1 MGIKKLCRSIEEV
14 IDAHRNDGF
23 YNLSYIPQNGTEAM
37 SLETAESIKEEL
49 TSKKVENIKYDGVWY
64 TITDN
69 TVKRK
74 DKVVAA
80 YLSVAV
86 VVPPVPA

>member
-14 IDAHRNDGF
+14 IDAHRNDGL

-37 SLETAESIKEEL
+37 TLETAKSIKEEL
-49 TSKKVENIKYDGVWY
+49 ESKQVEKIQYDGDWY

-69 TVKRK
+69 TVKRN
-74 DKVVAA
+74 DKIVAA
-80 YLSVAV
+80 YFSVAV
-86 VVPPVPA
+86 VSPVPA

>member
-14 IDAHRNDGF
+14 IAAHRDDGF

-37 SLETAESIKEEL
+37 SLETAKSIKEEL
-49 TSKKVENIKYDGVWY
+49 ASKQVEKINYDGGWY

-69 TVKRK
+69 TVKRN
-74 DKVVAA
+74 DKIVAA

-86 VVPPVPA
+86 VSPVSA